1 MPNFATLNH
10 LNYVLAHWLPA
21 ALPLTLTV
29 DGVRHQ
35 AFALTVDGDAL
46 VVSDLGPVA
55 DAPLCAGD
63 LAEVL
68 RGSFGHL
75 PGTTQL
81 VVEVPGRGRVPLMED
96 LFPVI
101 EVVGAERTYPARLRC
116 A

>member
-1 MPNFATLNH
+1 MYFATLNH
-10 LNYVLAHWLPA
+10 LNYLLAQFLPA

-35 AFALTVDGDAL
+35 AFELTVDGDVL

-55 DAPLCAGD
+55 DAPLRAGD

-96 LFPVI
+96 VWPVI
-101 EVVGAERTYPARLRC
+101 EAVGSERAYPARLRC